1 MAYRILPDRSFT
13 AEIRRVGREQFGEAI
28 AALAERPAG
37 LHEAIHDARKN
48 FKRLR
53 GLYRLV
59 CADAKDFR
67 KQENDR
73 LRDTAKSLSG
83 LRDATA
89 LIEAAGKLVDLADN
103 RKERQA
109 LDGLLKSLGKR
120 RDAMAR
126 DDAELEGRAMA
137 AIDSCRQ
144 GMEALEE
151 LDFDNRRRVTAKRL
165 AKGWRKTH
173 GRAIAALSS
182 CRGSAAV
189 ADFHDLRKR
198 SQDYWMYNQLLKP
211 LWPSAMMAKKQAA
224 KTLTDLLGD
233 GNDLSVLVDLLETD
247 EDFAATIAAGPVKA
261 AVGRRLQQL
270 RKDSLAAA
278 EDVYADASDRE
289 ANLIGHL
296 WAKAAG

>member
-13 AEIRRVGREQFGEAI
+13 AEIRRVGREQFEEAVT
-28 AALAERPAG
+28 ALAERPAG

-59 CADAKDFR
+59 SADAKGFGKR
-67 KQENDR
+67 ENGR
-73 LRDTAKSLSG
+73 LRDTARSLSG

-89 LIEAAGKLVDLADN
+89 LIEAAGKLVGLAEN

-109 LDGLLKSLGKR
+109 LDGLLKALGRR

-126 DDAELEGRAMA
+126 DDAELESRAMA
-137 AIDSCRQ
+137 AMDSCRQ

-151 LDFDNRRRVTAKRL
+151 LDFDNRRRVTARRL

-173 GRAIAALSS
+173 ARAISALSS
-182 CRGSAAV
+182 CRDGGAA

-233 GNDLSVLVDLLETD
+233 GNDLSVLVNLLETD
-247 EDFAATIAAGPVKA
+247 EDFAASIAAGPVKA
-261 AVGRRLQQL
+261 AIGRRLEQL
-270 RKDSLAAA
+270 RRDSLAEA
-278 EDVYADASDRE
+278 EDVYAEASDRE
-289 ANLIGHL
+289 ADLIAHL

>member
-1 MAYRILPDRSFT
+1 MAYRILPDRPFT
-13 AEIRRVGREQFGEAI
+13 AEIRRVGREQFGDAI
-28 AALAERPAG
+28 IALTERPDG

-53 GLYRLV
+53 GLYRLIS
-59 CADAKDFR
+59 ADAKGFR

-73 LRDTAKSLSG
+73 LRDTARSLSG

-89 LIEAAGKLVDLADN
+89 LIEAAGKLVGLAEN

-109 LDGLLKSLGKR
+109 LDGLIQALGKR

-126 DDAELEGRAMA
+126 NDAELESRAEA

-173 GRAIAALSS
+173 ARALAALSG
-182 CRGSAAV
+182 CRDGGVS

-211 LWPSAMMAKKQAA
+211 LWPSAMLAKKQAA

-247 EDFAATIAAGPVKA
+247 EDFAASVATGPVKA
-261 AVGRRLQQL
+261 AVQRRLAQL
-270 RKDSLAAA
+270 RKEGLAEA
-278 EDVYADASDRE
+278 EDVYADVSERE
-289 ANLIGHL
+289 AELVGHL
-296 WAKAAG
+296 WARAAR